1 MKKILISL
9 IALCCLFGV
18 SQAQVRPI
26 SQMSYPE
33 YYKLEHPNEISL
45 GYGVSLIGAS
55 FSKIINYASLISD
68 LGEGDVQVRNA
79 GTRGWI
85 TLGYT
90 YQLNR
95 VISVGLNVGYYNVGI
110 TLKDDTGTVNSSA
123 GLVPILA
130 TGKFDWFR
138 NQSDM
143 FGMYS
148 KVGLGAMAWGG
159 KLLEDDLI
167 SRTYW
172 TPAFHVSLIGLEVG
186 QAVSGFMEL
195 GAGMEGIFQIGIR
208 GRF

>member
-1 MKKILISL
+1 MKKIVLSL

-18 SQAQVRPI
+18 SQAQIRPL
-26 SQMSYPE
+26 SQTYYPE
-33 YYKLEHPNEISL
+33 YYKLEHPNEVSL
-45 GYGVSLIGAS
+45 SYGVSVIGAA
-55 FSKIINYASLISD
+55 FSKIVNYASLFSDIS
-68 LGEGDVQVRNA
+68 EGDVSVRNA

-95 VISVGLNVGYYNVGI
+95 VISVGLNVSYYNIGVTI
-110 TLKDDTGTVNSSA
+110 KDDTGTVNSSA

-138 NQSDM
+138 TDSDM

-159 KLLEDDLI
+159 KLLEDDI
-167 SRTYW
+167 INHVYW
-172 TPAFHVSLIGLEVG
+172 TPALHVSVIGLEVG

-195 GAGMEGIFQIGIR
+195 GAGMQGVFQIGIR